1 MIERIK
7 KDREIDAAARA
18 AFIEVVRRRL
28 NSEVFLERA
37 EGTNLYSPPQV
48 HNVAIS
54 ICYTC
59 EKPSLWVNDRV
70 LHPPLRFG
78 IGPNVDL
85 PADVLRDYD
94 EARSIVDAS
103 PRGAAAL
110 LRLCIQKL
118 CEHLG
123 EPGEKINDDIASL
136 VKKGLDA
143 RVQMALDIV
152 RVVGNDAVHPGQIDL
167 RDDRETATKL
177 FGLVNLIVERMI
189 SEPKHVSAMYAGL
202 PESKRKAI
210 EDRDKGEKK

>member
-1 MIERIK
+1 MADKRVEPSIASQSFNCPHCGAHSHQTWYDVFAHPITKDQGTPWRPDAEMIERIK

-28 NSEVFLERA
+28 NSEVFLVRA

-85 PADVLRDYD
+85 PADVLR
-94 EARSIVDAS
+94 
-103 PRGAAAL
+103 
-110 LRLCIQKL
+110 
-118 CEHLG
+118 
-123 EPGEKINDDIASL
+123 
-136 VKKGLDA
+136 
-143 RVQMALDIV
+143 
-152 RVVGNDAVHPGQIDL
+152 
-167 RDDRETATKL
+167 
-177 FGLVNLIVERMI
+177 
-189 SEPKHVSAMYAGL
+189 
-202 PESKRKAI
+202 
-210 EDRDKGEKK
+210 